1 MVQHAASFLFEIYFH
16 TKNRY
21 RNNNFKLVIER
32 AQGLADILRSALF
45 TFAVYKAISLRL
57 CVCSHSN
64 ETRAPIA
71 NPPNSAQ
78 LEGTP
83 HHSPKLHPGPSPRL
97 WLTQNVIIWPT
108 LYTSTKKDI
117 TN

>member
-83 HHSPKLHPGPSPRL
+83 HHSPKLHPGPCTCGSVGMRQRV
-97 WLTQNVIIWPT
+97 T
-108 LYTSTKKDI
+108 D
-117 TN
+117 